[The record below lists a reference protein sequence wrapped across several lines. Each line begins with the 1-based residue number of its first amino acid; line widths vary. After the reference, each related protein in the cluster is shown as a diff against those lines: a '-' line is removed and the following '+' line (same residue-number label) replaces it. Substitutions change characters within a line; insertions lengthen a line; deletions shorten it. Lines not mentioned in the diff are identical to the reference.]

1 MRKPF
6 MASSIVNRAW
16 LFFIELLPWMAP
28 SDNIDQIGDFN
39 SGIDLRGGKILVA
52 EKKLDVS

>member
-1 MRKPF
+1 